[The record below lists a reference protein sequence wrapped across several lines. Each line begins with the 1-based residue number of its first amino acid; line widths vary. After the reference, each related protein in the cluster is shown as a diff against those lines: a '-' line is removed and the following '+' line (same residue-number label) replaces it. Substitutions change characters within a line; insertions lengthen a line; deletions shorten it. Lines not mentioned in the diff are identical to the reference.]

1 MNQAIKYHLDKS
13 VITSD
18 MTKKRYLKFSQW
30 IKFIFKISRLNCEIQ
45 INSKMGVPPQ
55 RTMSE
60 GFILVCHFASWY
72 KSYCAFLWVSYYVQ
86 LSYNAYVS
94 LVVCYSFMKENKFLQ
109 TVLVQEDEEETVTL
123 LRETE
128 IYFYF
133 VLHCV
138 RPLWN
143 RPTKKLQNKHIPKAR
158 SKDPPHSHHEVVNW
172 QHPHC
177 LD

>member
-1 MNQAIKYHLDKS
+1 
-13 VITSD
+13 

-30 IKFIFKISRLNCEIQ
+30 IVHLQNQQIQ
-45 INSKMGVPPQ
+45 LWDSDQLKDGVPPQ

-72 KSYCAFLWVSYYVQ
+72 KSYHCAFLWVSYYVQ

-94 LVVCYSFMKENKFLQ
+94 LVVCLLFHEGKQKFLQ

-128 IYFYF
+128 IYFLF
-133 VLHCV
+133 CSSL
-138 RPLWN
+138 R
-143 RPTKKLQNKHIPKAR
+143 KA
-158 SKDPPHSHHEVVNW
+158 SAEQTHQKAAE
-172 QHPHC
+172 
-177 LD
+177 